1 MAEIMQNVDT
11 IAEGGYYVR
20 SLEGQKANITKAD
33 FIVLSDHSGSFY
45 SAAQTTTQ
53 LLNYVRTNAALRQ
66 NRAVY
71 ASRWEGYL
79 SLRTVGDSTQ

>member
-20 SLEGQKANITKAD
+20 SLEEQKANITKAD

-45 SAAQTTTQ
+45 SAAQTTPPF
-53 LLNYVRTNAALRQ
+53 
-66 NRAVY
+66 
-71 ASRWEGYL
+71 
-79 SLRTVGDSTQ
+79 